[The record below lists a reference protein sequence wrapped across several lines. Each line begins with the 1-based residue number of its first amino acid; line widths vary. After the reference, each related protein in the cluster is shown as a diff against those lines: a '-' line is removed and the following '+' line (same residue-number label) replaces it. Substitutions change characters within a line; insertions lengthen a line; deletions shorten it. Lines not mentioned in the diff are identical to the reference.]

1 MEPLIAGGAPGRA
14 PADLIKET
22 TTDRFMTDVIEAS
35 MQTPVIVDFWAPWC
49 GPCKTLGPQLEAAV
63 KAARGA
69 VKMVK
74 LNIDEHPQIAQQ
86 MRIQSIPAVFA
97 FKDGR
102 PVDGFVGALPQS
114 QIKQFVDKLVALGG
128 GPAAAQAEAIENA
141 MAQAKAALEDGDAP
155 TAIAIYGQVL
165 QADPGRLA
173 AADGLVR
180 ALIAAGDVAGAR
192 SQFDRFPD
200 QIRDAKE
207 LASAR
212 TALELAEQ
220 NAGAAGEVPRLQAAV
235 EADADAHAERLEL
248 ANALFALGEAE
259 QAIDHLLELFRRNRT
274 WNEEAA
280 RTQLLKFF
288 EALGHSHPATVGGR
302 RRLSSMMF
310 S

>member
-1 MEPLIAGGAPGRA
+1 MEPLIAGGAPGTV

-22 TTDRFMTDVIEAS
+22 TTDRFMADVIEAS
-35 MQTPVIVDFWAPWC
+35 LETPVIVDFWAPWC

-63 KAARGA
+63 RAARGA
-69 VKMVK
+69 VRMVK
-74 LNIDEHPQIAQQ
+74 LNIDAHPQIAQQ

-114 QIKQFVDKLVALGG
+114 QIKQFVDKLVAMGG

-141 MAQAKAALEDGDAP
+141 LAQAKTALEEGDAR
-155 TAIAIYGQVL
+155 TAAAIYGQVL
-165 QADPGRLA
+165 QADPARLP
-173 AADGLVR
+173 AADGLIR
-180 ALIAAGDVAGAR
+180 ALIGLGDVAGAR
-192 SQFDRFPD
+192 TQFDRFPD
-200 QIRDAKE
+200 QTRDAKE

-220 NAGAAGEVPRLQAAV
+220 NADAVAELPQLQAAV
-235 EADADAHAERLEL
+235 DADANAHADRLKL
-248 ANALFALGEAE
+248 ASALFALGQAE
-259 QAIDHLLELFRRNRT
+259 PAIDHLLELFRRDRL